1 MNLLDG
7 AGEVL
12 ADDLA
17 LEGATLV
24 EGEVFVVLLV
34 HEQHREEQRDLVTG
48 RAPPPLPF
56 FRSKVCRC
64 CLSPVYLANGPCPAG
79 PARSQSGSGLRH
91 RGPARHD

>member
-1 MNLLDG
+1 MEEIESGCGGGRMNLLDG

-64 CLSPVYLANGPCPAG
+64 CLSPDVRHLLADA
-79 PARSQSGSGLRH
+79 QSPPS
-91 RGPARHD
+91 